1 MAKYLTLEHLG
12 QSAIITI
19 NNPPANVW
27 TIASL
32 HELAAVMAKLQADSS
47 VRAVVITGAGDA
59 FFCAGADLNL
69 FSKGSKQDVAEMLD
83 AFAAAFAALRNYS
96 GVTVA
101 AINGYALG
109 GGLECALMCD
119 YMVVERGARLGLPEA
134 RVGLLPAGGGSK
146 TLADKVG
153 VSWAKRILL
162 GGEILSAEKAYEIG
176 LVEEIVDPG
185 FAKIMAVSLAG
196 KVANQAPQAV
206 ARARQLIE
214 ASTGT
219 TLEEHLQREREA
231 LLSLIGEEEQL
242 EGVSAFLG
250 KRVPSWADQD

>member
-32 HELAAVMAKLQADSS
+32 HELAAVMAELQADSS

-214 ASTGT
+214 ASTGA

>member
-1 MAKYLTLEHLG
+1 
-12 QSAIITI
+12 
-19 NNPPANVW
+19 
-27 TIASL
+27 
-32 HELAAVMAKLQADSS
+32 
-47 VRAVVITGAGDA
+47 
-59 FFCAGADLNL
+59 
-69 FSKGSKQDVAEMLD
+69 
-83 AFAAAFAALRNYS
+83 
-96 GVTVA
+96 
-101 AINGYALG
+101 
-109 GGLECALMCD
+109 
-119 YMVVERGARLGLPEA
+119 MVVERGARLGWPEA

-162 GGEILSAEKAYEIG
+162 GGEILNAEKAYEIG

-206 ARARQLIE
+206 ASARQLIE
-214 ASTGT
+214 ASTGA

>member
-32 HELAAVMAKLQADSS
+32 RELAVLMNNLQADSA

-59 FFCAGADLNL
+59 FFCAGADLKL
-69 FSKGSKQDVAEMLD
+69 FSNGSKQEVADLQD
-83 AFAAAFAALRNYS
+83 AFATAFAALRNYS

-162 GGEILSAEKAYEIG
+162 GGEILNAEKAYEIG

-214 ASTGT
+214 SSAGA
-219 TLEEHLQREREA
+219 TLEEHLQQERAA
-231 LLSLIGEEEQL
+231 LLSLIGEAEQL

-250 KRVPSWADQD
+250 KRAPGWADED

>member
-1 MAKYLTLEHLG
+1 
-12 QSAIITI
+12 
-19 NNPPANVW
+19 
-27 TIASL
+27 
-32 HELAAVMAKLQADSS
+32 
-47 VRAVVITGAGDA
+47 
-59 FFCAGADLNL
+59 
-69 FSKGSKQDVAEMLD
+69 VAELLD
-83 AFAAAFAALRNYS
+83 AFATAFAALRNYS

-119 YMVVERGARLGLPEA
+119 YMVVERGARLGLPEPGLACCRQVVAA
-134 RVGLLPAGGGSK
+134 R

-206 ARARQLIE
+206 AHA
-214 ASTGT
+214 
-219 TLEEHLQREREA
+219 
-231 LLSLIGEEEQL
+231 
-242 EGVSAFLG
+242 
-250 KRVPSWADQD
+250 PAD

>member
-32 HELAAVMAKLQADSS
+32 RELAALMKDLQADSA

-59 FFCAGADLNL
+59 FFCAGADLKL
-69 FSKGSKQDVAEMLD
+69 FSNGSKQEVADLLD
-83 AFAAAFAALRNYS
+83 AFATAFAALRNYS

-119 YMVVERGARLGLPEA
+119 YMVVERGARLGLPET

-214 ASTGT
+214 SSAGS
-219 TLEEHLQREREA
+219 TLEEHLQQERAA
-231 LLSLIGEEEQL
+231 LLSLIGEAEQL

-250 KRVPSWADQD
+250 KRAPGWADED

>member
-1 MAKYLTLEHLG
+1 MAKYLTLERLG
-12 QSAIITI
+12 QSAIITL
-19 NNPPANVW
+19 NHPPANVW

-32 HELAAVMAKLQADSS
+32 QELANLMQTLQSDQTVRS
-47 VRAVVITGAGDA
+47 VVVTGAGDA

-69 FSKGSKQDVAEMLD
+69 FSQGSKQEVAEMLD
-83 AFAAAFAALRNYS
+83 AFAAAFSALRNYN

-134 RVGLLPAGGGSK
+134 KVGLLPSGGGCK
-146 TLADKVG
+146 VLADKVG
-153 VSWAKRILL
+153 MSWAKRMIL
-162 GGEILSAEKAYEIG
+162 GGEILDAQKAYEIG

-185 FAKIMAVSLAG
+185 FAKIVAISLAG
-196 KVANQAPQAV
+196 KVANQAPLAV

-214 ASTGT
+214 ASRHQG
-219 TLEEHLQREREA
+219 LEAHLQQERAA
-231 LLSLIGEEEQL
+231 LLSLIGEPEQL
-242 EGVSAFLG
+242 EGVAAFLG
-250 KRVPSWADQD
+250 KRAPAWADQD

>member
-19 NNPPANVW
+19 NNPPANAW
-27 TIASL
+27 NITSL
-32 HELAAVMAKLQADSS
+32 RELADLMTTLQADST

-69 FSKGSKQDVAEMLD
+69 FSKGSKQEVADLLD
-83 AFAAAFAALRNYS
+83 AFAGAFAALRNYT

-119 YMVVERGARLGLPEA
+119 YIVAERGAKLGLPEA
-134 RVGLLPAGGGSK
+134 RVGLLPAAGGSK

-153 VSWAKRILL
+153 LSWAKRMLL
-162 GGEILSAEKAYEIG
+162 GGEILTAEKAYDIG

-214 ASTGT
+214 SSPCA
-219 TLEEHLQREREA
+219 TLEAHLQQERAA
-231 LLSLIGEEEQL
+231 LLSLIGEAEQL

-250 KRVPSWADQD
+250 KRTPSWADED

>member
-32 HELAAVMAKLQADSS
+32 RELAAVMTDLQANSA

-69 FSKGSKQDVAEMLD
+69 FSQGSKQDVADLLD
-83 AFAAAFAALRNYS
+83 AFGSAFAALRNYT

-196 KVANQAPQAV
+196 KVANQAPLAV
-206 ARARQLIE
+206 ARARQLVE
-214 ASTGT
+214 ASAGAS
-219 TLEEHLQREREA
+219 LEDHLQRERAA
-231 LLSLIGEEEQL
+231 LLSLIGEAEQM

-250 KRVPSWADQD
+250 KRSPSWADED

>member
-19 NNPPANVW
+19 NHPPANLW

-32 HELAAVMAKLQADSS
+32 QELAELMLALQSDKS
-47 VRAVVITGAGDA
+47 VRSVVITGAGEA
-59 FFCAGADLNL
+59 FFCAGADLKL
-69 FSKGSKQDVAEMLD
+69 FATGSKQEAEALLD
-83 AFAAAFAALRNYS
+83 AFAAAFAAVRGYT

-134 RVGLLPAGGGSK
+134 KVGLLPAGGGCK
-146 TLADKVG
+146 RLADKVG
-153 VSWAKRILL
+153 VSWAKRMIL
-162 GGEILSAEKAYEIG
+162 GGEIVDAQKAYDIG
-176 LVEEIVDPG
+176 LAEEIVDPG
-185 FAKIMAVSLAG
+185 FAKIIAVSLAG
-196 KVANQAPQAV
+196 KVANQAPLAV

-214 ASTGT
+214 DSV
-219 TLEEHLQREREA
+219 TLSLEQHLQQGRAA
-231 LLSLIGEEEQL
+231 LLDLVGEQEQL
-242 EGVSAFLG
+242 EGVAAFLG
-250 KRVPSWADQD
+250 KRAPGWSDED

>member
-32 HELAAVMAKLQADSS
+32 RELAALMNDLQADSA

-69 FSKGSKQDVAEMLD
+69 FSNGSKQEVADLLD
-83 AFAAAFAALRNYS
+83 AFATAFAALRNYS

-119 YMVVERGARLGLPEA
+119 YMVVERGARLGLPET

-162 GGEILSAEKAYEIG
+162 GGEILNAEKAYEIG

-214 ASTGT
+214 SSVGT
-219 TLEEHLQREREA
+219 TLEEHLQQERAA
-231 LLSLIGEEEQL
+231 LLSLIGEAEQL

-250 KRVPSWADQD
+250 KRAPSWADED

>member
-32 HELAAVMAKLQADSS
+32 RELADIMTALRADRS
-47 VRAVVITGAGDA
+47 VRSVVITGAGDA
-59 FFCAGADLNL
+59 FFCAGADLKL
-69 FSKGSKQDVAEMLD
+69 FSTGSKSDISALLD
-83 AFAAAFAALRNYS
+83 AFAAAFAALRAYT

-134 RVGLLPAGGGSK
+134 KVGLLPSGGGSK

-153 VSWAKRILL
+153 VSWAKRMIL
-162 GGEILSAEKAYEIG
+162 GGEILDAQKAYEIG

-185 FAKIMAVSLAG
+185 FAKIMALSLAG
-196 KVANQAPQAV
+196 RVASQAPQALAA
-206 ARARQLIE
+206 ARRLIE
-214 ASTGT
+214 SSVDV
-219 TLEEHLQREREA
+219 TLEEHLLQERAA
-231 LLSLIGEEEQL
+231 LLGLIGEAEQL
-242 EGVSAFLG
+242 EGVAAFLG
-250 KRVPSWADQD
+250 KRAPGWAEED

>member
-32 HELAAVMAKLQADSS
+32 RELAALMKDLQADSA

-59 FFCAGADLNL
+59 FFCAGADLKL
-69 FSKGSKQDVAEMLD
+69 FSNGNKQEVADLLD
-83 AFAAAFAALRNYS
+83 AFATAFAALRNYS

-119 YMVVERGARLGLPEA
+119 YMVVERGARLGLPET

-214 ASTGT
+214 SSAGR
-219 TLEEHLQREREA
+219 TLEEHLQQERAA
-231 LLSLIGEEEQL
+231 LLSLIGEAEQL

-250 KRVPSWADQD
+250 KRAPGWADED

>member
-32 HELAAVMAKLQADSS
+32 RELAALMKDLQADSA

-59 FFCAGADLNL
+59 FFCAGADLKL
-69 FSKGSKQDVAEMLD
+69 FSNGNKQEVADLLD
-83 AFAAAFAALRNYS
+83 AFATAFAALRNYS

-119 YMVVERGARLGLPEA
+119 YMVVERGARLGLPET

-162 GGEILSAEKAYEIG
+162 GEK
-176 LVEEIVDPG
+176 
-185 FAKIMAVSLAG
+185 S
-196 KVANQAPQAV
+196 
-206 ARARQLIE
+206 
-214 ASTGT
+214 
-219 TLEEHLQREREA
+219 
-231 LLSLIGEEEQL
+231 
-242 EGVSAFLG
+242 
-250 KRVPSWADQD
+250 

>member
-32 HELAAVMAKLQADSS
+32 HELAALMTDLQADST

-59 FFCAGADLNL
+59 FFCAGADLKL
-69 FSKGSKQDVAEMLD
+69 FSNGSKQEVAALLD
-83 AFAAAFAALRNYS
+83 AFGAAFAALRNYP

-119 YMVVERGARLGLPEA
+119 YMVVERGAKLGLPEA

-162 GGEILSAEKAYEIG
+162 GGEILTAEKAYEIG

-185 FAKIMAVSLAG
+185 FAKIMALSLAG

-206 ARARQLIE
+206 AQARRLIE
-214 ASTGT
+214 SSPAA
-219 TLEEHLQREREA
+219 TLEEHLQQERAA
-231 LLSLIGEEEQL
+231 LLSLVGEAEQL

-250 KRVPSWADQD
+250 KRAPSWADED

>member
-32 HELAAVMAKLQADSS
+32 RELAALMTDLQADNT

-59 FFCAGADLNL
+59 FFCAGADLKL
-69 FSKGSKQDVAEMLD
+69 FSNGSKQEVADLLD
-83 AFAAAFAALRNYS
+83 AFAAAFAALRNYP

-119 YMVVERGARLGLPEA
+119 YMVVERGAKLGLPEA

-153 VSWAKRILL
+153 LSWAKRILL
-162 GGEILSAEKAYEIG
+162 GGEILTAEKAYEIG

-206 ARARQLIE
+206 AQARLLIE
-214 ASTGT
+214 SSPAAS
-219 TLEEHLQREREA
+219 LEEHLQQERAA
-231 LLSLIGEEEQL
+231 LLSLVGEAEQL

-250 KRVPSWADQD
+250 KRAPGWADED